1 MTILPYDQN
10 QEFKEGWLKTI
21 EAIEKRCIR
30 SFPAAI
36 KQHKVYS
43 EEPCSF
49 EEITELVG
57 MVRKH
62 QNSYSKIHHR
72 AILAGFSFVLATLS
86 FVFSFVLAT
95 LSFVKDSIGDGVIYL
110 VHNFLLAATMN
121 MNSPVLIVHAIII
134 PKFVPAM
141 ANPHLTPLKTYILF
155 WFCIS
160 MLLASMFGG
169 HDRKQ
174 YARQWVFF
182 KTNK

>member
-1 MTILPYDQN
+1 MLYSLHLEQMRSKMTILPYDQN

-72 AILAGFSFVLATLS
+72 AILVALS
-86 FVFSFVLAT
+86 FA
-95 LSFVKDSIGDGVIYL
+95 KDSISDGALYL
-110 VHNFLLAATMN
+110 VRNFWLCVAININCA
-121 MNSPVLIVHAIII
+121 SLILHAIII
-134 PKFVPAM
+134 PKFVPATP
-141 ANPHLTPLKTYILF
+141 NLHLTPFATYIFF
-155 WFCIS
+155 WGCVS
-160 MLLASMFGG
+160 MIVANIIR
-169 HDRKQ
+169 HDNGKQ